1 METNILT
8 PRELFQKDIRYT
20 IPPFQRP
27 YVWNRDE
34 QWEPLWND
42 VRNLAED
49 YLDESET
56 SGNDISA
63 LEKTRR
69 HFLGAVVIKLVQT
82 ATGDFEQREVIDGQQ
97 RVTTLQI
104 LLDAVHRV
112 CLEMDHMKVAK
123 RLSKL
128 VTNDEEL
135 VGPDCD
141 HIFKLW
147 PTRSDREAF
156 RCVMNN
162 NRPADRS
169 VHENLLFQ
177 AHDFFKI
184 QVRSWIEGRLHGIV
198 PTIKAL
204 ETTVTRL
211 LQMVVI
217 DLSQQDDPNV
227 IFETLNARGT
237 PLQQSDLIKNYVLS
251 EDRDSNLWG
260 DLDGEWWR
268 DEVRQGRL
276 FRPRVDLLLNYW
288 LAMRTGSDVAPSRV
302 FDMYRSYFANNPIP
316 DVMSEVKDDLEHYRQ
331 YEEQQG
337 RSPEER
343 LFHYRTRVMQV
354 GVITPV
360 LLLLLSD
367 RTDQRAR
374 LQSFQVLESFLIRR
388 MVCRQTTKDYNRL
401 ILEMASELQKHDME
415 SADQVVAG
423 FLRKQTAYARKWPS
437 DQEVSE
443 SMEFSPLYRLLTRGR
458 LRLVL
463 EGIEHRLR
471 LSNKTEQQ
479 GVPKNLTIEHLM
491 PQSWKGSW
499 SPPDADDQE
508 TAEYER
514 SKLVH
519 SIGNLT
525 LTTHSLNSSMS
536 NAPWEDKR
544 CELQE
549 HSILLLNNAL
559 TNQPCWNEDSIRTRS
574 RQMAEWL
581 SEYWPGPDS
590 PGWVS

>member
-1 METNILT
+1 METNIRT

-97 RVTTLQI
+97 RVTTLQ
-104 LLDAVHRV
+104 
-112 CLEMDHMKVAK
+112 
-123 RLSKL
+123 
-128 VTNDEEL
+128 
-135 VGPDCD
+135 
-141 HIFKLW
+141 
-147 PTRSDREAF
+147 
-156 RCVMNN
+156 
-162 NRPADRS
+162 
-169 VHENLLFQ
+169 
-177 AHDFFKI
+177 
-184 QVRSWIEGRLHGIV
+184 
-198 PTIKAL
+198 
-204 ETTVTRL
+204 
-211 LQMVVI
+211 
-217 DLSQQDDPNV
+217 
-227 IFETLNARGT
+227 
-237 PLQQSDLIKNYVLS
+237 QSDLIKNYVLS
-251 EDRDSNLWG
+251 KNREPNLWG
-260 DLDGEWWR
+260 DLDRKWWR
-268 DEVRQGRL
+268 EEVRQGRL
-276 FRPRVDLLLNYW
+276 FRPRLDMLLNYW

-302 FDMYRSYFANNPIP
+302 FDMYRRYFANNQIP
-316 DVMSEVKDDLEHYRQ
+316 DVMSDVKGDLDRYRQ

-337 RSPEER
+337 RNPEER

-367 RTDQRAR
+367 RTDQCAR
-374 LQSFQVLESFLIRR
+374 LRSFQVLESFLIRR

-401 ILEMASELQKHDME
+401 ILEMASELQEHDLE

-423 FLRKQTAYARKWPS
+423 FLRRQTAYARKWPS

-443 SMEFSPLYRLLTRGR
+443 SLEFSPLYRLLTRGR

-491 PQSWKGSW
+491 PQEWKGSW
-499 SPPDADDQE
+499 SPPDAEDQE

-514 SKLVH
+514 SKLIH

-549 HSILLLNNAL
+549 HSILRLNSAL
-559 TNQPCWNEDSIRTRS
+559 TNRPCWNEDSIRTRS

>member
-27 YVWNRDE
+27 YVWNQDE
-34 QWEPLWND
+34 QWEPLWSD

-49 YLDESET
+49 YLDESES
-56 SGNDISA
+56 SGDDISA

-97 RVTTLQI
+97 RVTTLQL
-104 LLDAVHRV
+104 LLDAVRRV
-112 CLEMDHMKVAK
+112 CLELDHKQAAK
-123 RLSKL
+123 RVSKL
-128 VTNDEEL
+128 VTNDEDL
-135 VGPDCD
+135 VGANRD

-147 PTRSDREAF
+147 PTLSDREAF
-156 RCVMNN
+156 RCVVD
-162 NRPADRS
+162 NRPAEGA
-169 VHENLLFQ
+169 VHETLLFQ
-177 AHDFFKI
+177 AHDFFKT
-184 QVRSWIEGRLHGIV
+184 QVRSWVEGCLHGIT

-204 ETTVTRL
+204 ETAVTRL

-251 EDRDSNLWG
+251 ENREPYLWG
-260 DLDGEWWR
+260 DLDRKWWR
-268 DEVRQGRL
+268 EEVRQGRL
-276 FRPRVDLLLNYW
+276 FRPRLDMLLNYW

-302 FDMYRSYFANNPIP
+302 FDMYRRYFADNQIP
-316 DVMSEVKDDLEHYRQ
+316 DVMSDVKGDLDHYRQ
-331 YEEQQG
+331 YEAKQG
-337 RSPEER
+337 RNPEEGR
-343 LFHYRTRVMQV
+343 FHYRTSVMQV

-367 RTDQRAR
+367 RTNQFAR
-374 LQSFQVLESFLIRR
+374 LRSFQILESFLIRR
-388 MVCRQTTKDYNRL
+388 MVCRQTAKDYNRL

-423 FLRKQTAYARKWPS
+423 FLRRQTAYARKWPS

-443 SMEFSPLYRLLTRGR
+443 SLESLPLYSLLTRGR

-508 TAEYER
+508 TAERER

-559 TNQPCWNEDSIRTRS
+559 TNQPCWTEESIRVRS

-590 PGWVS
+590 PGWES